1 MRGVQMVYDIARFQK
16 KPGEP
21 GANPQVQVNG
31 VEASEVGVQMQGLLG
46 TPVGVEP
53 ATPAPSNFCV
63 DDEFNLPIS
72 VAFVILVIYI
82 LVGAFLYCLWEEWS
96 FFEAFYFV
104 FISMSTIGFG
114 DYVPKVKFI
123 TTLVFLT
130 NKI

>member
-1 MRGVQMVYDIARFQK
+1 MVYDIARFQK

-46 TPVGVEP
+46 TPAGGEP
-53 ATPAPSNFCV
+53 PTPAPSNFCV

-114 DYVPKVKFI
+114 DYVPKVRKI
-123 TTLVFLT
+123 SVFAD
-130 NKI
+130 NS